1 VAAGVPEDEVGDE
14 DGARDE
20 EDEDAE
26 LPVFVLVA
34 GLPFVVVLLWCAE
47 VPAWAEAGKTAAI
60 PATPSALA
68 TPAAAVTTA
77 ILIRPRRRA
86 AWARVVGSF
95 MFPSVPGV
103 NGSPM
108 PAVSANLLSGPAQ
121 CRSRRFP
128 EEL

>member
-1 VAAGVPEDEVGDE
+1 VAAGDPEDDVGDD

-34 GLPFVVVLLWCAE
+34 ELPVVVVLLLCCAE
-47 VPAWAEAGKTAAI
+47 PTWAEAGKTVAI

-86 AWARVVGSF
+86 A
-95 MFPSVPGV
+95 
-103 NGSPM
+103 
-108 PAVSANLLSGPAQ
+108 
-121 CRSRRFP
+121 
-128 EEL
+128 